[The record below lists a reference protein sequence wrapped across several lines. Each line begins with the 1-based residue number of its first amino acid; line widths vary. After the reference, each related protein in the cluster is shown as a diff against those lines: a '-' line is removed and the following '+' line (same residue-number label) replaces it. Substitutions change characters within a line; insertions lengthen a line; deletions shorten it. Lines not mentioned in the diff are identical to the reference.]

1 MALPGLSLP
10 GLGLQ
15 PSATPVYG
23 GAAPPPVEQIARR
36 EDLPPQ
42 SEWRFEAAFGQQ
54 YNIRLLSGQAELF
67 GVELA
72 PKQTYNLS
80 GCKGAIFTWQGCQL
94 EITGDAESEY
104 SAKET
109 EYAVEWLN
117 LHGMLETARDEAQP
131 DGGPRVLVVG
141 PDHAGK
147 SSLVRSVAAWAVKAG
162 RTPTVVNLDP
172 REGMLAPPG
181 SLTAAAVASQL
192 DVENGYGIPPISGPT
207 VTPIQTPLIYS
218 YPYASSSEKPA
229 VYKALLTRMALSVT
243 NKLEEDATAKQ
254 SGIIID
260 TPGSLN
266 DPKSNYDILNHIV
279 SEFNINLILSIGSE
293 KLLNDLTR
301 RFSMGKAPGESVP
314 VLRISRPGGTV
325 ERDAVY
331 MKQLRMSQ
339 LRQYFFG
346 NAKEPLNPHSHS
358 INFGELGIYRAKSSS
373 DASNTS
379 TGFGADDDDYTPNFG
394 TTGSDGDFEKVTPSA
409 AMTGSLIAIKFC
421 PASSDGDAV
430 RDSAVMGFLYVAEV
444 DEARKKMRFLAPHP
458 QRWGDRALV
467 WGSWPEVVADLL
479 T

>member
-15 PSATPVYG
+15 SSATPVFG
-23 GAAPPPVEQIARR
+23 GAVPPPAEQVARR

-54 YNIRLLSGQAELF
+54 YDIRLISGSAELF

-72 PKQTYNLS
+72 PKQTYNFS
-80 GCKGAIFTWQGCQL
+80 GCKGAIFTWQGCLL
-94 EITGDAESEY
+94 EVTGDAESEY

-117 LHGMLETARDEAQP
+117 LHGMLETARDEAQA
-131 DGGPRVLVVG
+131 DGGPRMLVVG

-147 SSLVRSVAAWAVKAG
+147 SSLVRSLAAWAVKGG
-162 RTPTVVNLDP
+162 RTPTIVNMDP
-172 REGMLAPPG
+172 REGLLAPPG
-181 SLTAAAVASQL
+181 TLTAVSVASQL
-192 DVENGYGIPPISGPT
+192 DVGNGYGITPISGPT
-207 VTPIQTPLIYS
+207 VTPVQTPLNYS
-218 YPYASSSEKPA
+218 FPYPSSAEKPA
-229 VYKALLTRMALSVT
+229 VYKALITRMALSVS
-243 NKLEEDATAKQ
+243 NRLEEDATAKQ
-254 SGIIID
+254 SGMIID

-266 DPKSNYDILNHIV
+266 DPKSNYDLINHII
-279 SEFNINLILSIGSE
+279 SEFSINLIISIGSE

-301 RFSMGKAPGESVP
+301 RFSKNTVTGESIP

-325 ERDAVY
+325 ERDATY

-339 LRQYFFG
+339 IRQYFFG
-346 NAKEPLNPHSHS
+346 SAKEALNPHSHS
-358 INFGELGIYRAKSSS
+358 INFGELTVYRAKSSA
-373 DASNTS
+373 DAATTS
-379 TGFGADDDDYTPNFG
+379 SGYGADDDDYTPNFG
-394 TTGSDGDFEKVTPSA
+394 AASSNADFEKLTPST

-421 PASSDGDAV
+421 PASSDEDTV

-444 DEARKKMRFLAPHP
+444 DEGRKKMRFLAPHP
-458 QRWGDRALV
+458 QRWGDKALV